1 MRALSS
7 MTASFGSSLVAVDAR
22 IDAVRAGDAAAL
34 ESLLVE
40 LVPFVRKKLLRLLG
54 PSVDLDDA
62 CQDALLELA
71 ESLPR
76 FEGRSKLTTFSHRIV
91 VRVAY
96 RHYGKRRGYV
106 EFDESF
112 GDESTSSPEDVAIRR
127 QALAKVHR
135 VLAKLPEKRRI
146 AYVLCELEGM
156 DPAEAA
162 EVADTSALA
171 MRTRLFHARSEVRRM
186 LGIDEGGAR

>member
-1 MRALSS
+1 MNALSPV
-7 MTASFGSSLVAVDAR
+7 TASFGTHLIALDAR
-22 IDAVRAGDAAAL
+22 IESVRAGDSVAL

-54 PSVDLDDA
+54 PSADLDDA
-62 CQDALLELA
+62 AQDALIELA
-71 ESLPR
+71 EALPR
-76 FEGRSKLTTFSHRIV
+76 FEGRSKLTTFAHRIV

-96 RHYGKRRGYV
+96 KHYGKRRSFV
-106 EFDESF
+106 ELDETY
-112 GDESTSSPEDVAIRR
+112 GDEVSSSPEEVAIRR
-127 QALAKVHR
+127 EALAKLHR

-146 AYVLCELEGM
+146 AYVLCEIEGM

-162 EVADTSALA
+162 EVADTSSLA